1 MQNNNTRDN
10 AFIEMSDDDL
20 LPLPPLLAAK
30 AAIVMDAI

>member
-1 MQNNNTRDN
+1 
-10 AFIEMSDDDL
+10 MSDDDL